1 MRASEFIPRRRILL
15 HPKCGRCG
23 ALMWLTS
30 IEPDKPDHD
39 KRVFDCPECKSTV
52 TQVVKYREGSVMD
65 AEQRDSPFVA
75 SVLSKSCPKCGAE
88 AQLMRTEKFPDFKCD
103 VHIYEC
109 GKCGHKNEVIA
120 RT

>member
-1 MRASEFIPRRRILL
+1 MRAMRRLDV
-15 HPKCGRCG
+15 
-23 ALMWLTS
+23 A
-30 IEPDKPDHD
+30 DKHRARQTRSRQT
-39 KRVFDCPECKSTV
+39 RVRLSGMQKHRDA
-52 TQVVKYREGSVMD
+52 VVKYREGSVMD